1 MKPALM
7 FAAHVV
13 VIATL
18 AATAAAAPK
27 HQAPAPAPSAPGEAD
42 WRTPDPGNVLV
53 IDTTKGRVIVELSP
67 EIAPKSA
74 AQVRDLARAGFYD
87 GRAFFRVIDGFMDQT
102 GDPTDTG
109 GGGSTRPNL
118 PAEFTFKRD
127 ATTPLIVVDKEGGRE
142 SGFIGATP
150 VISQS
155 LDLAT
160 LTADHKVNA
169 WGTFCPGVVGMARAE
184 DPDSGNS
191 QFFLMRA
198 TQTNLDQ
205 KYTPV
210 GRVIAGME
218 VVRAIKT
225 GEPVAP
231 PQDKMLTVRVLADI
245 PAAQRPSVRVI
256 DPRGPWFTAMTARVR
271 AEKLIGLSLCD
282 LDLPSQVK

>member
-7 FAAHVV
+7 FVAHGVV
-13 VIATL
+13 L
-18 AATAAAAPK
+18 AAMAVAAGADSKSHPVS
-27 HQAPAPAPSAPGEAD
+27 PAPAAPADSD
-42 WRTPDPGNVLV
+42 WRTPDPNNVLI
-53 IDTTKGRVIVELSP
+53 IDTNRGRVVVELSP
-67 EIAPKSA
+67 EVAPRSA
-74 AQVRDLARAGFYD
+74 AQVRDLARSGFYD

-118 PAEFTFKRD
+118 PAEFTFRRD
-127 ATTPLIVVDKEGGRE
+127 AATPMIVVDKEGGHE
-142 SGFIGATP
+142 AGFIGAMP
-150 VISQS
+150 IVSQS
-155 LDLAT
+155 LDLAA
-160 LTADHKVNA
+160 LTADHKVSA

-184 DPDSGNS
+184 EPDSGNS

-210 GRVIAGME
+210 GRVIAGLD

-225 GEPVAP
+225 GEPVAA
-231 PQDKMLTVRVLADI
+231 PQDKMLTVRVLADL
-245 PAAQRPSVRVI
+245 PAAQRPQVRVI
-256 DPRGPWFTAMTARVR
+256 DPRGAWFTAMTARVR
-271 AEKLIGLSLCD
+271 AEKLIGLSVCD